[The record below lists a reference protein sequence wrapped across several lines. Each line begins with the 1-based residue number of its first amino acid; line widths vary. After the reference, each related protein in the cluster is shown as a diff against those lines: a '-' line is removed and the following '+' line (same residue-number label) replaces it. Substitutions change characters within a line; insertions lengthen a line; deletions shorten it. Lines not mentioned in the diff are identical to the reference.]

1 MARELPKVYEP
12 QQVESKIYDM
22 WQQGGYFHAEV
33 DESKKPFTIVMPPPN
48 VTGQLH
54 MGHAMDATLQD
65 TLIRF
70 KRMQAITPVDSRRRS
85 RRHRHPDQGGGGAS
99 QGGPDPLRSWS

>member
-33 DESKKPFTIVMPPPN
+33 DESKKPFTIVMPC
-48 VTGQLH
+48 
-54 MGHAMDATLQD
+54 
-65 TLIRF
+65 IRLNRIRVSC
-70 KRMQAITPVDSRRRS
+70 KV
-85 RRHRHPDQGGGGAS
+85 AS
-99 QGGPDPLRSWS
+99 MA